1 MPAFPSFVAVFVC
14 AFGAGGAW
22 AVNPADLTFPLPSQV
37 PASSSSTP
45 PPTTYFDLRH
55 VSATTKTTPPMTTT
69 PRAVAAPSCD
79 ATTTQPPTTTPTTTT
94 RPPTTTS
101 TPPDTALP
109 STVLDLSNWYLTLPT
124 GKSGSPDT
132 VYQPKLDTYTST
144 AFRLNSAENGVVF
157 TATAGGV
164 TTSGS
169 KYPRSELRE
178 MAGDRKAGW
187 SNKSGTHTLV
197 ARQAITKLPPVKPE
211 IVSAQ
216 IHDGSDDV
224 MQVRL
229 EGTRL
234 MTQYNDGQSEITMD
248 SAYVL
253 GTVFEV
259 RIVAADS
266 KVKVYY
272 NGQLKATINKSGSG
286 WYFKSGT
293 YLQSNT
299 SKGDKPTAAGEVVI
313 YALKVTHS

>member
-1 MPAFPSFVAVFVC
+1 VPALPSFVAVFVC

-22 AVNPADLTFPLPSQV
+22 AVNPADLTFPLQSQV

-55 VSATTKTTPPMTTT
+55 VSATTKTTPPVTTT

-79 ATTTQPPTTTPTTTT
+79 TTTTRPPTTTT

-101 TPPDTALP
+101 TPPGTALP

-229 EGTRL
+229 EGKRL

-272 NGQLKATINKSGSG
+272 NGKLKATINKSGSG
-286 WYFKSGT
+286 WYFKSGS

>member
-1 MPAFPSFVAVFVC
+1 MPALPSFVAVFVC
-14 AFGAGGAW
+14 AFCAGGAW
-22 AVNPADLTFPLPSQV
+22 AVNPADLTFPLQFPV

-45 PPTTYFDLRH
+45 PPTAYFDLRH
-55 VSATTKTTPPMTTT
+55 VSATTKTTPPVTTT

-79 ATTTQPPTTTPTTTT
+79 VTTTQPPTTTT

-101 TPPDTALP
+101 TPPGTALP

-124 GKSGSPDT
+124 GNKGKPDT
-132 VYQPKLDTYTST
+132 IYRPELDTYTST
-144 AFRLNSAENGVVF
+144 AFRLNSAKNGVAF

-178 MAGDRKAGW
+178 MTGDRKAGW

-197 ARQAITKLPPVKPE
+197 ARQAITKLPPKKPE

-229 EGTRL
+229 EGKRL
-234 MTQYNDGQSEITMD
+234 MTQYNDGQSEITID
-248 SAYVL
+248 PAYVL

-259 RIVAADS
+259 RIVAANS
-266 KVKVYY
+266 RVQVYY
-272 NGQLKATINKSGSG
+272 NGQLKATINKSGSS

-299 SKGDKPTAAGEVVI
+299 SKGDKPTAAGEVVL

>member
-1 MPAFPSFVAVFVC
+1 MRASPSSIAVLVC
-14 AFGAGGAW
+14 ALGAGGAW
-22 AVNPADLTFPLPSQV
+22 AINPADLTSPLQPPA
-37 PASSSSTP
+37 PASSSSTA
-45 PPTTYFDLRH
+45 PPTTYLDLQH
-55 VSATTKTTPPMTTT
+55 VAATTKTTPPATTT
-69 PRAVAAPSCD
+69 ARAVAAPSC
-79 ATTTQPPTTTPTTTT
+79 APTTTQPTTTTRPTTTTQPTTTT

-101 TPPDTALP
+101 TPPGTALP

-178 MAGDRKAGW
+178 MTGDRKAGW
-187 SNKSGTHTLV
+187 TNKSGTHTLV

-211 IVSAQ
+211 LVSAQ

-229 EGTRL
+229 EGKRL
-234 MTQYNDGQSEITMD
+234 MAQYNDGQSEITID
-248 SAYVL
+248 PAYAL

-259 RIVAADS
+259 RIVAANS
-266 KVKVYY
+266 RVQVYY
-272 NGQLKATINKSGSG
+272 NG
-286 WYFKSGT
+286 
-293 YLQSNT
+293 
-299 SKGDKPTAAGEVVI
+299 
-313 YALKVTHS
+313 